1 MRMVRAGVTVAA
13 AVVLFAVVAAPM
25 EQIHPSV
32 AAALPPVAPGIHDLG
47 RALHASSGY
56 GLFRRMTG
64 VGKHG
69 EVARP
74 EVTGA
79 SLTALL

>member
-1 MRMVRAGVTVAA
+1 MRAGITVAA
-13 AVVLFAVVAAPM
+13 AVVLFAAVAAPM

-32 AAALPPVAPGIHDLG
+32 SAALPPVAPGIHDLG
-47 RALHASSGY
+47 RALHATSGY

-74 EVTGA
+74 EVIET